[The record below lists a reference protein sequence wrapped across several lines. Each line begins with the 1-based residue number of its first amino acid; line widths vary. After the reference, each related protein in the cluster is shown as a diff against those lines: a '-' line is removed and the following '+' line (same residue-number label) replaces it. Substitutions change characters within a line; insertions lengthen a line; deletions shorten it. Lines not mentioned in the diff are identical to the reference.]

1 MSKKAANIFDLGKRE
16 REILESVLKLKEA
29 SVNDVI
35 HDLADPPTYST
46 VRTILGQLVR
56 KKRVAFREEQGKYL
70 YRPLVSKEAAQ
81 KSALKNL
88 LSTIFYGK
96 ASDAIIT
103 ILDLAGDSLSAE
115 ELEQIQSK
123 INETA
128 TEEKP

>member
-1 MSKKAANIFDLGKRE
+1 MSKKANIFDLGKRE

-35 HDLADPPTYST
+35 ADLADPPTYST

-56 KKRVAFREEQGKYL
+56 KKRITFREEQGKYL

-103 ILDLAGDSLSAE
+103 MLDLAGDSLSAE
-115 ELEQIQSK
+115 ELERIQTK
-123 INETA
+123 IIETA

>member
-1 MSKKAANIFDLGKRE
+1 MSKKANIFDLGKRE

-35 HDLADPPTYST
+35 DDLADPPTYST

-56 KKRVAFREEQGKYL
+56 KKRITFREEQGKYL

-103 ILDLAGDSLSAE
+103 MLDLAGDSLSAE
-115 ELEQIQSK
+115 ELERIQTK